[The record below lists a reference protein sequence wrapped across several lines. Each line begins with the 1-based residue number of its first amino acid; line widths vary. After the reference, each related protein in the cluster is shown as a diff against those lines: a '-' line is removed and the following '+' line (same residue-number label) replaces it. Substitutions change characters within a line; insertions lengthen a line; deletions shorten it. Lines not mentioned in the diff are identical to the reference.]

1 MLQWNNTS
9 WKILSS
15 VIDIFHIPT
24 QKISQKSL
32 LLSAVQATRE
42 ISHIILEAELLP
54 DLNMTS
60 IQISI
65 QILTI
70 AQLKLKASTQNS
82 EVNLDLTLHSKIKKI

>member
-1 MLQWNNTS
+1 MKQHTS

-65 QILTI
+65 QIIIAI
-70 AQLKLKASTQNS
+70 AQIKLKASTQNS
-82 EVNLDLTLHSKIKKI
+82 EVNLDLTLHPKIKKI